1 MLNKTPTENE
11 YSNIYEIEKVDKN
24 LITKLINSRFIGD
37 GIYTIEQLSLPE
49 YKELYLTSP
58 SFDKYNYKQSNK
70 EWTFNEGCDV
80 YELVLEK
87 PMFMPLDVEQF
98 VGLFESL
105 SEIEYPIFT
114 QVLLCKRTDNW
125 REEAIHLYDQFLKG
139 NEHPIDN
146 KMIVK
151 MQENFLKV
159 LSKVGNFNMKREP
172 IEEIDNKILQNNYR
186 FECRVIILDSEY
198 SDKCIKQIYRKLGDL
213 NLFNRLVLKQS
224 EKLNFLLE
232 SINKRRFQSE
242 HVNQLLSEQ
251 ELYSL
256 LCKEGVE
263 TEVSPTKKMRTQINQ
278 TSLIKVIQ
286 SNHLSGG
293 VECLPSVT
301 RKSLDVDNKIV
312 KEIQQ
317 AFSRVKISKEKLQVT
332 NVVRGSRLQKI
343 EIKIPSDKNFSDIKK
358 NVENLKGALGKEDLS
373 IEIGDKPETVNL
385 FIACEDTE
393 LIHLKQILQ
402 SKEFQEFSEK
412 SILPFIIG
420 EDVVGNP
427 LFACLSNLRHLLIAG
442 ATGSGKSVFLN
453 CLLICLILCVNPDE
467 LALYLIDPKMV
478 ELKPY
483 EGLPQVQDVITDMR
497 KAATLLDKLT
507 IEMDIRYKLLSEHGY
522 RDVQGYNK
530 NAKNKIPYIVVVVD
544 EYADLMETNSEV
556 ETHIQRLGAKARGA
570 GIHLVIATQRPSSD
584 ILDGA
589 IKSNLPSRISF
600 KLETSSDYLT
610 VFGNAIPFKPLG
622 RGDGCARIEGLP
634 KTYQRF
640 QSPIITLDDDEWMKV
655 MDNLKSVFMDI
666 KLVEL
671 ELAETIPADEPIDKL
686 KKIIAS
692 SGELR
697 ISELQSQMG
706 IGIGKVTE
714 LMRQLVDEEWLRKEG
729 RSYEINVDDEEL
741 SKWRNV
747 Q

>member
-11 YSNIYEIEKVDKN
+11 YTNVYEIETVDKN
-24 LITKLINSRFIGD
+24 LITKLIKSRFIGD
-37 GIYTIEQLSLPE
+37 GIYTMEQLSLVD

-58 SFDKYNYKQSNK
+58 SFDKYSFKQSNK
-70 EWTFNEGCDV
+70 EWTFNEGCDA
-80 YELVLEK
+80 YELILEK
-87 PMFMPLDVEQF
+87 PMFMPLDVDQF

-139 NEHPIDN
+139 NENPIDN
-146 KMIVK
+146 KMVVK

-172 IEEIDNKILQNNYR
+172 VEEIDNKILQNNYR
-186 FECRVIILDSEY
+186 FECRIVILDSEH

-213 NLFNRLVLKQS
+213 NLFNRLVVKQS
-224 EKLNFLLE
+224 EKPNFLLE
-232 SINKRRFQSE
+232 SINKRRFQSQY
-242 HVNQLLSEQ
+242 VNQLLSEQ

-256 LCKEGVE
+256 LCKEGIEKVE
-263 TEVSPTKKMRTQINQ
+263 SPSKKTTIKGIPI
-278 TSLIKVIQ
+278 SLVKTMQ
-286 SNHLSGG
+286 SNHLSKG
-293 VECLPSVT
+293 VECLPYDI
-301 RKSLDVDNKIV
+301 RKKLEVDHKIV
-312 KEIQQ
+312 EEIQQ
-317 AFSRVKISKEKLQVT
+317 AFSRVRISKQKLEVA
-332 NVVRGSRLQKI
+332 NVVRGARLQKI
-343 EIKIPSDKNFSDIKK
+343 EVKIPSDKNYSDIKK
-358 NVENLKGALGKEDLS
+358 NVDNLKAALGKESLS
-373 IEIGDKPETVNL
+373 IEIGDKPETVNI

-393 LIHLKQILQ
+393 LIYLKQILQ

-427 LFACLSNLRHLLIAG
+427 LFACLSDLRHLLIAG

-453 CLLICLILCVNPDE
+453 CLLISLILCVKPDE

-483 EGLPQVQDVITDMR
+483 EGLPQVRDVITDMK

-507 IEMDIRYKLLSEHGY
+507 VEMDRRYKVLSEHGY

-530 NAKNKIPYIVVVVD
+530 NAENKIPYIVVVVD
-544 EYADLMETNSEV
+544 EYADLIETNSEV
-556 ETHIQRLGAKARGA
+556 ETYIQRLGAKARGA

-655 MDNLKSVFMDI
+655 MDNLKAVFMDI
-666 KLVEL
+666 ELSEL
-671 ELAETIPADEPIDKL
+671 ELAEPIPEDEPIDKL
-686 KKIIAS
+686 RKIIAT

-706 IGIGKVTE
+706 IGIGKVTD
-714 LMRQLVDEEWLRKEG
+714 LMRQLVEEEWLG
-729 RSYEINVDDEEL
+729 RDGKKYVINANEEEIN
-741 SKWRNV
+741 KWKI